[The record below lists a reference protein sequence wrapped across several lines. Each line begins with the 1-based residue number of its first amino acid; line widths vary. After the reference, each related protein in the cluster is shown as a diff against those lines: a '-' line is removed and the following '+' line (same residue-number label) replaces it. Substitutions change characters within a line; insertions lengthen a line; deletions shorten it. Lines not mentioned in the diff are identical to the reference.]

1 VGARGPRTALRRGFD
16 LRQLEDDDVAS
27 RSLGEGGR
35 MRACHD
41 PHRKAVLSNLQ
52 QMWMVLADER
62 RFLTPQELA
71 ASSRPSAACT
81 RDWTVPTSRPRGV
94 RNFGSTDATSWS
106 ASRGLRADAAWG
118 TARFCS

>member
-1 VGARGPRTALRRGFD
+1 M
-16 LRQLEDDDVAS
+16 EDDDVAS
-27 RSLGEGGR
+27 RSLGEGGG

-71 ASSRPSAACT
+71 REVEAIGRLHA
-81 RDWTVPTSRPRGV
+81 
-94 RNFGSTDATSWS
+94 
-106 ASRGLRADAAWG
+106 GLDGADEPVG
-118 TARFCS
+118 RRSKFQLY